1 MSKNKKNRRWLK
13 WCVSPTLWLSDTIKK
28 GAPSIAKRGDRVK
41 CLNKI
46 YLSISISL
54 LLGLWV
60 CEWFMPITSMWP
72 MALCWGLYCISRCNE
87 VFFAFIKDAF
97 DKLDPNKR
105 EANGLAYY
113 ERVQM
118 ALRSYLELIINYAIL
133 FYVLDGYS
141 RQYYPAIALFNQPFE
156 NLFSALYFSVITIV
170 AVGYGD
176 IYPIQT
182 LSRVL
187 VCYEVITGIL
197 LLVVSFTIYVSISL
211 SE

>member
-1 MSKNKKNRRWLK
+1 MHRNSQNWRWLK
-13 WCVSPTLWLSDTIKK
+13 WCVSPTLWISDTIKR
-28 GAPSIAKRGDRVK
+28 GAPSVAKRGERVK
-41 CLNKI
+41 WLNKV

-54 LLGLWV
+54 ILGLWI
-60 CEWFMPITSMWP
+60 CEWFVPITKVWP
-72 MALCWGLYCISRCNE
+72 VAIVWVLYCISRCNE
-87 VFFAFIKDAF
+87 IFFAFIKDAF
-97 DKLDPNKR
+97 DKLDPKKR

-141 RQYYPAIALFNQPFE
+141 RQYYHAVGLFNKSFE
-156 NLFSALYFSVITIV
+156 DLFSAVYFSVITIV

-176 IYPIQT
+176 FYPT
-182 LSRVL
+182 LSLSRAL

-197 LLVVSFTIYVSISL
+197 LLVVSFTIYVNISL

>member
-1 MSKNKKNRRWLK
+1 MPRNKGSWRWLK
-13 WCVSPTLWLSDTIKK
+13 WCVSPTLWVSDTFKK
-28 GAPSIAKRGDRVK
+28 GAPTIAKRGERVK
-41 CLNKI
+41 TLNKI
-46 YLSISISL
+46 YLSISVVL
-54 LLGLWV
+54 LVGLWI
-60 CEWFMPITSMWP
+60 CGWFVPITKFWP
-72 MALCWGLYCISRCNE
+72 MALFWLLYCISRCNE
-87 VFFAFIKDAF
+87 IFFAFIKDAF
-97 DKLDPNKR
+97 DKLDPHKR

-141 RQYYPAIALFNQPFE
+141 RQYYHALGLFNQSFE
-156 NLFSALYFSVITIV
+156 NLFTALYFSVITIV

-176 IYPIQT
+176 IYPTQAI
-182 LSRVL
+182 SRAL
-187 VCYEVITGIL
+187 VCYEVMTGIL